1 MPFHLIKWG
10 LSLEGI
16 KLTRFTLLFSAQG
29 KFSIFMGFVALTL
42 CSAQPL
48 LATPAPT
55 VALLALPSISET
67 FLKSFILLCVVLRR
81 RNMNSNR
88 WSQILW
94 LPTPLLQCFS
104 TMLTVL
110 SSLRL
115 IVTFHYDLW
124 YIQLLTTS
132 FWDTFCLSGRFQL
145 FWGPPQYVAF
155 CEWVEVLFGI
165 SSCSHSFSQ
174 TPSWVQDS
182 LFSKLPPN
190 GQFISSSVV
199 VAFWAQ
205 HLH

>member
-115 IVTFHYDLW
+115 IVTFHYDPMIHTIANHEFL
-124 YIQLLTTS
+124 
-132 FWDTFCLSGRFQL
+132 R
-145 FWGPPQYVAF
+145 YVLPVRPF
-155 CEWVEVLFGI
+155 STVLG
-165 SSCSHSFSQ
+165 SSTICCI
-174 TPSWVQDS
+174 
-182 LFSKLPPN
+182 L
-190 GQFISSSVV
+190 
-199 VAFWAQ
+199 
-205 HLH
+205 